1 MKLRK
6 YIKDKRYLILF
17 FLIIML
23 FISTVVYVDDTVK
36 IRFDNILY
44 INLVSWI
51 LFDTYLIL
59 EFMYLKNYY
68 KTLDELVENQ
78 IEEIHTSLPQGKTQE
93 QNKYND
99 IIKKVY
105 KYQNEKIEKLYID
118 KIENMDFIT
127 SWVHEIKTP
136 IAVTR
141 LTIESSSGKPMEEF
155 IGSIE
160 EELRKIDNYVEQA
173 LYYSKIDDFS
183 KDYFINE
190 IELEK
195 VMKEII
201 KKNAKTFIGKRISL
215 DMHDI
220 DYSILTDKKWLLFI
234 IDQVISNS
242 LKYTETGGKIEIS
255 GEKDEKEKRLTIK
268 DNGTGIKPEDIN
280 RVFNKGF
287 TGYNGRIYNKST
299 GMGLYLAKK
308 MCNKLGHDISIE
320 SEYEKYTKVTIHFPK
335 LINYFNVTKV

>member
-59 EFMYLKNYY
+59 EFLYLKNYY

-320 SEYEKYTKVTIHFPK
+320 SEYEKYTQVTIHFPK